1 MKHAAAQVGK
11 KKQALRGLDEL
22 QYYFYIEGD
31 ATNPAI
37 NKCTMEALSHLQ
49 YTYYLGDVVFNS
61 TSAVSTDD
69 SGVGIA
75 ALGIN

>member
-11 KKQALRGLDEL
+11 KKQALRGLEEL

-31 ATNPAI
+31 TTNPAI
-37 NKCTMEALSHLQ
+37 NTTEALSHLQ